1 MAWEP
6 IHRGKPE
13 VLGVN
18 VADTARLDVRISLDA
33 APPAEWSAL
42 FLSPTRLR
50 VDPAMKAPEID
61 GQVIWIRPPDA
72 ELAAYV
78 GHVDERIA
86 GANQRYEQDVLPRL
100 RIQQPRDL
108 DTAAH
113 QDQRVEQARRRAE
126 RL

>member
-18 VADTARLDVRISLDA
+18 SADTARLDVRIALDVT
-33 APPAEWSAL
+33 PPAEWSAY
-42 FLSPTRLR
+42 FLSPMRLR

-86 GANQRYEQDVLPRL
+86 GANQRYEEEVLPRPPL
-100 RIQQPRDL
+100 TPPFFR
-108 DTAAH
+108 
-113 QDQRVEQARRRAE
+113 
-126 RL
+126 